1 MTQSYYIFY
10 IDGDIEDIFK
20 IKTHP
25 IKKGG
30 VGELTQNINTLKT
43 YFSHILF
50 VV

>member
-30 VGELTQNINTLKT
+30 VGELTQNINTLNI
-43 YFSHILF
+43 FFPHF
-50 VV
+50 VC